1 MLGQIMNG
9 VAVPVPPHEQAS
21 LTVGKL
27 AEEIREQILQLPLG
41 GVGHP
46 HGGGQL
52 QDGLLQLA
60 VLGSAAVLTVA
71 VDGDVAKD
79 GGQIGLDG
87 LGTAGRDGSP
97 ELEVGVVDAFLGI
110 LAVASSQDAEGEV
123 EAEAPV
129 VPLGL
134 GDGALVTLEV

>member
-1 MLGQIMNG
+1 MLNENIKSFRKKKGLSQ
-9 VAVPVPPHEQAS
+9 EE
-21 LTVGKL
+21 L
-27 AEEIREQILQLPLG
+27 AEKIGEQILQLPLG

-52 QDGLLQLA
+52 QDGFLQLA

-87 LGTAGRDGSP
+87 LGTAGRDGPP
-97 ELEVGVVDAFLGI
+97 ELQVGVVDTF
-110 LAVASSQDAEGEV
+110 LAV
-123 EAEAPV
+123 
-129 VPLGL
+129 
-134 GDGALVTLEV
+134 LV